1 MSDQLII
8 CISIQDSHSS
18 YITDGSIEQKC
29 DVCHTPVWLSVS
41 GQATKENRPSKLVC
55 TRCIVEML
63 KDVPKE
69 KIQMGL
75 APGAIEEIIS
85 HLKKGL

>member
-1 MSDQLII
+1 
-8 CISIQDSHSS
+8 
-18 YITDGSIEQKC
+18 
-29 DVCHTPVWLSVS
+29 
-41 GQATKENRPSKLVC
+41 
-55 TRCIVEML
+55 ML